1 MLKVEKILKIHP
13 GVDLI
18 RACAVLEMYLTK
30 EYASKTGFDS
40 LGIYSNGTD
49 PDLIIY
55 STPTMIVVRIGD
67 FM

>member
-1 MLKVEKILKIHP
+1 MSKTDKILKIYP
-13 GVDLI
+13 GIELE

-30 EYASKTGFDS
+30 EYSSKTGFDS

-49 PDLIIY
+49 PDLIVY

-67 FM
+67 FK